1 MIGIRLLLE
10 ERGDFVAVKLDLRNA
25 YNAISRQ
32 TVLRRVAAVPSLA
45 HLVPFLHTLW
55 ASPTDLYV
63 DKAGKRL
70 FNGQREPDGTERGDS
85 SEGVQQGMALSS
97 LVFCIAMHPELVALD
112 AELAAVGGCARA
124 IMDDVYAVGPA
135 SVVYAAIERFAEAIE
150 EMTGMTMVQHKLG
163 CFSHHIQELLTCP
176 WRIRSQCRD
185 QA

>member
-1 MIGIRLLLE
+1 MQVQQPAEVHLAPQQLGVAVKGGISILVHGIRLLLE

-45 HLVPFLHTLW
+45 HLVPFLHALW

-85 SEGVQQGMALSS
+85 SEGVQQGKATS
-97 LVFCIAMHPELVALD
+97 A
-112 AELAAVGGCARA
+112 
-124 IMDDVYAVGPA
+124 
-135 SVVYAAIERFAEAIE
+135 
-150 EMTGMTMVQHKLG
+150 T
-163 CFSHHIQELLTCP
+163 
-176 WRIRSQCRD
+176 
-185 QA
+185 